1 MNPFDG
7 RLAIARGTVVV
18 VPVRIVLIHES
29 EVAVRLEAERLLE
42 KAPASVRVGVGAHA
56 VESLQRELTRDLR
69 IVCNQRLVIGL
80 DDGDL
85 EAEAFRVLEAKPR
98 VGALR
103 RNVFRC
109 EPLLPE
115 VECFVGGD
123 TKDDPVHHSRAGTST
138 ASVRILEER
147 QVTPRAPLL
156 VRVEKVID
164 GRVVLVDG
172 FLDEPET
179 EDANVE
185 VDVPRRVGRDAGDVV
200 DSLEVHGRLDCTA
213 AVMIWAWR

>member
-1 MNPFDG
+1 M
-7 RLAIARGTVVV
+7 
-18 VPVRIVLIHES
+18 
-29 EVAVRLEAERLLE
+29 
-42 KAPASVRVGVGAHA
+42 
-56 VESLQRELTRDLR
+56 
-69 IVCNQRLVIGL
+69 VCDQRLVGRL

-85 EAEAFRVLEAKPR
+85 EAEAFRVLEAEPC

-103 RNVFRC
+103 RNVLRG

-115 VECFVGGD
+115 VERLVGAD
-123 TKDDPVHHSRAGTST
+123 AEDDPVHHPGAGASA
-138 ASVRILEER
+138 ASVRVLEER
-147 QVTPRAPLL
+147 QVAPCAPLL
-156 VRVEKVID
+156 VRVKEVVD

-185 VDVPRRVGRDAGDVV
+185 VDVPRSVGGDAGDVV